1 MGAHAMNGVPVD
13 TRTRKP
19 AGTASTESDRA
30 GILDAVASSLGM
42 RVDFSTMIQSEASG
56 DGLVTGH
63 RVGLE
68 GEDGSTRTETIYIQ
82 DNPPAVPGEGVLRM
96 QSAEGEQI
104 DVWLYPNDPALP
116 ALSAAV
122 FSEAA
127 AVLLR
132 RLGLPHD
139 DLEVHVTAYRPGKR
153 AVVRMST
160 PTSTVFLKVV
170 KPRVAESLCNRH
182 AAWQSAGVPVPRA
195 IAWAPD
201 GLVALDTLPG
211 VEAIEVV
218 PRLAIDD
225 SFVLEVEGLM
235 ESIAFLPSED
245 AARTSLVRRLDW
257 YAAALDAHA
266 PSYQREVAQVRA
278 LISARFD
285 AAPPPPRLV
294 TIHGDLHLAQ
304 VFVDPAAPHPILG
317 VLDIDTAGLGDPADD
332 SAALWAHLIVTSEY
346 RVLAGDQDFADSA
359 RMLAARFRARWQRE
373 ADPGFADRAAAIA
386 ATHLL
391 GHALSGRVSVALL
404 LARATDLVS
413 P

>member
-1 MGAHAMNGVPVD
+1 MSTAAPIAETAGA
-13 TRTRKP
+13 
-19 AGTASTESDRA
+19 ASTEHDRE
-30 GILDAVASSLGM
+30 GILEAVATTLGM
-42 RVDFSTMIQSEASG
+42 RLGFSSMIHSEASG

-68 GEDGSTRTETIYIQ
+68 APDGTSRTETIYIQ
-82 DNPPAVPGEGVLRM
+82 DNPPPVAADGVLRM
-96 QSAEGEQI
+96 ESTEGEQT

-127 AVLLR
+127 AVLLK

-139 DLEVHVTAYRPGKR
+139 DLEVNVTAYRPGKR
-153 AVVRMST
+153 AVVRMVT

-182 AAWQSAGVPVPRA
+182 ASWQSAGVPVPRA

-201 GLVALDTLPG
+201 GLVALDILPG
-211 VEAIEVV
+211 IEAIEVV
-218 PRLAIDD
+218 PRLALDD
-225 SFVLEVEGLM
+225 SFVLAVEALM
-235 ESIAFLPSED
+235 QSIARVPSD
-245 AARTSLVRRLDW
+245 DKARTSLVRRLDW

-285 AAPPPPRLV
+285 RAFPAPELV
-294 TIHGDLHLAQ
+294 TVHGDLHLAQ
-304 VFVDPAAPHPILG
+304 VFVDPAAPHRISG

-332 SAALWAHLIVTSEY
+332 AAALWAHLIVTSEY
-346 RVLAGDQDFADSA
+346 RVLSGDLQFAESA
-359 RMLAARFRARWQRE
+359 RMLASRFRSRWPRE
-373 ADPGFADRAAAIA
+373 TDPGFSDRAAAIA

-391 GHALSGRVSVALL
+391 GHALSGRVSVAIL

-413 P
+413 

>member
-1 MGAHAMNGVPVD
+1 MSGVPVD
-13 TRTRKP
+13 AMPTRTP
-19 AGTASTESDRA
+19 PGTASTENDRA
-30 GILDAVASSLGM
+30 GILDAVAVSLGM

-63 RVGLE
+63 RVGFE
-68 GEDGSTRTETIYIQ
+68 APDGTTRTETVYIQ
-82 DNPPAVPGEGVLRM
+82 DNPPAAPGEGVLRM
-96 QSAEGEQI
+96 QSADGEQM

-116 ALSAAV
+116 ALAAAV

-127 AVLLR
+127 AVLLQ

-139 DLEVHVTAYRPGKR
+139 DLDVNVTAYRPGKR
-153 AVVRMST
+153 AVVRMAT

-170 KPRVAESLCNRH
+170 KPRVAEALCNRH
-182 AAWQSAGVPVPRA
+182 AAWQAAGVPVPRA

-218 PRLAIDD
+218 PRLSIDD
-225 SFVLEVEGLM
+225 SFVREVEGLM
-235 ESIAFLPSED
+235 ESIALLHSDD

-257 YAAALDAHA
+257 YADALDAHA

-278 LISARFD
+278 LISAKFD
-285 AAPPPPRLV
+285 AAPPPPALV

-304 VFVDPAAPHPILG
+304 VFVEPGVPHQIAG

-332 SAALWAHLIVTSEY
+332 AAALWAHLIVTSEY
-346 RVLAGDQDFADSA
+346 RVLAGDQEFAESA
-359 RMLAARFRARWQRE
+359 RMLASRFRARWQR
-373 ADPGFADRAAAIA
+373 ASDPGFASRAAAIA

-391 GHALSGRVSVALL
+391 GHALSGRVSVAIL

-413 P
+413 S